1 MPPLNIFEDRLPA
14 EGDIRDKIMVT
25 EKIQL
30 KNKQAEGFVI
40 PLGSLNLVCVVTD
53 IGLAGC
59 GAFDVSALGNFNY
72 PAVKVRSATGFPI
85 ATIENLLAG
94 IVKEANAGA
103 EKLGICI
110 GMTGREALDLM

>member
-1 MPPLNIFEDRLPA
+1 
-14 EGDIRDKIMVT
+14 MVI

-40 PLGSLNLVCVVTD
+40 PLGALNLVGVVTD

-59 GAFDVSALGNFNY
+59 GAFDVSALENFNY
-72 PAVKVRSATGFPI
+72 PAVRVRSEKGVPI
-85 ATIENLLAG
+85 ATIEDLLSG
-94 IVKEANAGA
+94 IVKDVNKGA
-103 EKLGICI
+103 VGLGIRV

>member
-1 MPPLNIFEDRLPA
+1 
-14 EGDIRDKIMVT
+14 MVT

-30 KNKQAEGFVI
+30 KNKQADGFVI
-40 PLGSLNLVCVVTD
+40 PLGSLNLVGVVTD

-59 GAFDVSALGNFNY
+59 GAFDVSALDSFSY
-72 PAVKVRSATGFPI
+72 PAVRVRSEKGVPI
-85 ATIENLLAG
+85 ATIEDLLSG

-103 EKLGICI
+103 VKLGICV

>member
-1 MPPLNIFEDRLPA
+1 MIS
-14 EGDIRDKIMVT
+14 
-25 EKIQL
+25 EKVQL

-40 PLGSLNLVCVVTD
+40 PLGYLNLVGVVTD

-72 PAVKVRSATGFPI
+72 PAVKVRSEKGVPI
-85 ATIENLLAG
+85 ATIEDLLSG

-103 EKLGICI
+103 AKLGICV